1 MKQNSFLFPL
11 GKCTTVAIRV
21 KILNPKSHELRSSL
35 PKEKSAGGA
44 VEGRNASM
52 TGSQHYSADNGAAA
66 SSDVLQGSVGGC
78 YSNEEVISA
87 LPLAQNLLQMLWQGD
102 FAGG

>member
-1 MKQNSFLFPL
+1 
-11 GKCTTVAIRV
+11 
-21 KILNPKSHELRSSL
+21 
-35 PKEKSAGGA
+35 
-44 VEGRNASM
+44 M

-78 YSNEEVISA
+78 CSNEEVISA